1 MPAPE
6 MQKTIARLRMLLAT
20 IKGKEKELEELSQQ
34 FHRQLSRAPF
44 YSIHGGNPLDA
55 TLGIMGEIQE
65 RLDQVERLR
74 KHLTAIKLRAQDE
87 LQALELTV
95 KVERAK
101 AELGS
106 LKRRRSAGE
115 ITQEL
120 EDEIQRLERF
130 IEEASIQAGQ
140 AITGRFD
147 ITET

>member
-1 MPAPE
+1 MPVPE
-6 MQKTIARLRMLLAT
+6 MQKAIARLRMLLAT
-20 IKGKEKELEELSQQ
+20 IRGKEQELEELSQQ

-74 KHLTAIKLRAQDE
+74 KHLTAVKLRAQDE

-95 KVERAK
+95 KIEQAK
-101 AELGS
+101 SELGT
-106 LKRRRSAGE
+106 LRRRRGAGETTEELAGE
-115 ITQEL
+115 IE
-120 EDEIQRLERF
+120 RLERF
-130 IEEASIQAGQ
+130 IEEASIRAGR

-147 ITET
+147 IVEP